1 MINRKVSIMLL
12 PQVFFYKKRKP
23 LSSLIPQGLPPF
35 HQHDLEHQI
44 PQQEEGQ
51 KPQELTLRSQELLEQ
66 GPPPPLHLRLLEPIQ
81 EPEQEPL
88 RCSPVTRA
96 MKEAII
102 AARSEEKAL
111 IKIALVNAMAEF
123 VQNETPLHH
132 TTPVSQQEEGGEM
145 SPLALS

>member
-66 GPPPPLHLRLLEPIQ
+66 GPRHRSIFGYWSQFKSRNRSRFVAHL
-81 EPEQEPL
+81 
-88 RCSPVTRA
+88 
-96 MKEAII
+96 
-102 AARSEEKAL
+102 
-111 IKIALVNAMAEF
+111 
-123 VQNETPLHH
+123 
-132 TTPVSQQEEGGEM
+132 
-145 SPLALS
+145 